1 MTKLEYNRCLN
12 SLKEA
17 AYSLNVAD
25 SEYKRYEE
33 TNDVTWLMSSFEHR
47 GYAEGIVQALACI
60 GFRHKDLEKLSR
72 IL

>member
-1 MTKLEYNRCLN
+1 MTKVEYNRCLN

-17 AYSLNVAD
+17 ACSLNIAD
-25 SEYKRYEE
+25 SEYKQYEE

-47 GYAEGIVQALACI
+47 GYAEGIIQALVCI